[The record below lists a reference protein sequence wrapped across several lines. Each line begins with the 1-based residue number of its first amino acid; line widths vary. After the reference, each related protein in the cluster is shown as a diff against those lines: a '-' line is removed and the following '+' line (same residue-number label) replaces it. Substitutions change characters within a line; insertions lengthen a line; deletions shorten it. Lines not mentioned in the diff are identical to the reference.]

1 MDLNK
6 YQKLIEKIYI
16 EKDSKRGIDKT
27 FNWLV
32 EEIGEFSRAIR
43 KKDRER
49 IKEEF
54 ADCLAWLLSV
64 GSILGI
70 DAEAAM
76 TKYRDGCPKCSEIPC
91 RCDENRNGDS

>member
-1 MDLNK
+1 MDLNQ
-6 YQKLIEKIYI
+6 YQELIKKIYYK
-16 EKDSKRGIDKT
+16 KDSKRGLDKT

-43 KKDRER
+43 KKDRKK

-64 GSILGI
+64 GSILDI
-70 DAEAAM
+70 DAEQAM
-76 TKYRDGCPKCSEIPC
+76 EKYVKGCPKCGDTPC
-91 RCDENRNGDS
+91 SCKDG

>member
-1 MDLNK
+1 VDLNQ
-6 YQKLIEKIYI
+6 YQELIKKIYYK
-16 EKDSKRGIDKT
+16 KDSKRGLDKT

-43 KKDRER
+43 KKDRKK

-64 GSILGI
+64 GSILDI
-70 DAEAAM
+70 DAETAM
-76 TKYRDGCPKCSEIPC
+76 EKYAKGCPKCHSSSCEC
-91 RCDENRNGDS
+91 S